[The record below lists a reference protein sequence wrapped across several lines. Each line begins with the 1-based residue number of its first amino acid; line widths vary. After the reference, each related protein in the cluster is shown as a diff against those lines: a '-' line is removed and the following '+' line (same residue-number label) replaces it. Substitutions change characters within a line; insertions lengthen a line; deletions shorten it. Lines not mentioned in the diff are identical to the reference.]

1 MKDEKHYDGWNNG
14 YETKKFKRELVEDVK
29 KWKESGMTNEQI
41 KSMTEYEKK
50 LFGARRSYYER
61 NYRLYDD
68 DGDYIS
74 TDFEE
79 YQVTI
84 ENYSDLK
91 LFIEDERLLKAFE
104 KYPAFRDVAIIIAN
118 GDSDIQ
124 SIAKKLNKSD
134 NAVHIILFKVRRLS
148 ESDKTDEGNDKK

>member
-14 YETKKFKRELVEDVK
+14 YETKEFRRELAEDIK
-29 KWKESGMTNEQI
+29 KWKESGMTREQI
-41 KSMTEYEKK
+41 ESMTAYEKK

-61 NYRLYDD
+61 NYRLF
-68 DGDYIS
+68 DGCNHLS

-84 ENYSDLK
+84 EDYRDLK
-91 LFIEDERLLKAFE
+91 LFIEDPRLLKAFE

>member
-14 YETKKFKRELVEDVK
+14 YETKEFRRELAEDIK
-29 KWKESGMTNEQI
+29 KWKESGMTREQI
-41 KSMTEYEKK
+41 ESMTAYEKK

-61 NYRLYDD
+61 NYRLFDD
-68 DGDYIS
+68 VNHLS

-84 ENYSDLK
+84 EDYRDLK
-91 LFIEDERLLKAFE
+91 LFIEDPRLLKAFE

-134 NAVHIILFKVRRLS
+134 NAIHIILFKVRRLS

>member
-14 YETKKFKRELVEDVK
+14 YETKEFKRELVEEVK
-29 KWKESGMTNEQI
+29 KWKESGMTDEQI

-61 NYRLYDD
+61 NYRLFD
-68 DGDYIS
+68 DGNHLC

-134 NAVHIILFKVRRLS
+134 NAIHIILFKVRKLS
-148 ESDKTDEGNDKK
+148 EGDKKDKDANKK